1 VEGSTNST
9 EDILNTSHT
18 PTDPAKRSRRAD
30 TPHHARSPMEHER
43 DVDTSATPIDCHQTD
58 LVSETQLLPCP
69 FCNDRMEL
77 WDHDTHARHVSSEGI
92 CPLRNHAVQ
101 VDSWNT
107 RADLPRPEDAKRIAE
122 LEAQVDEWR
131 DEYKTASKAA
141 DVYRESSRKLVEER
155 DAVLADRALI
165 LAERD
170 RTFALMLAR
179 AETAES
185 EVARLREALTPSGD
199 TKAEYSGE
207 FSISVYD
214 AEDEDGNEI
223 WRNVLVDWTTIK
235 AIMAAIKARAS
246 LTAPSAK
253 PEENT

>member
-1 VEGSTNST
+1 
-9 EDILNTSHT
+9 LNTSHT

-170 RTFALMLAR
+170 RTFAMMLER
-179 AETAES
+179 AETAEA
-185 EVARLREALTPSGD
+185 EVARLRESLTGAGVHIENLLSVMATPD
-199 TKAEYSGE
+199 TQMCCDGRMCGCQGATVYQEAEYFARE
-207 FSISVYD
+207 
-214 AEDEDGNEI
+214 EL
-223 WRNVLVDWTTIK
+223 RTI
-235 AIMAAIKARAS
+235 RAM
-246 LTAPSAK
+246 TAPSAK
-253 PEENT
+253 PEE